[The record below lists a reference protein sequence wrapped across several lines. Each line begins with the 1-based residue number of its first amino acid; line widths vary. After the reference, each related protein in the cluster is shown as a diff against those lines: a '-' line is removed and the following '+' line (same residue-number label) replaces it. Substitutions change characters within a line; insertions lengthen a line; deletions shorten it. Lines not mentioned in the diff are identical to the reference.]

1 MAENKILEVK
11 DLCCSYQK
19 SVGLFGKKETRQ
31 VLQHVTFDIHSGEV
45 LGLVGESGCGK
56 TTLARAILGMLGGY
70 SGQIIHHSRRPQMIF
85 QDPFSALNPAR
96 TVGWI
101 LEEPL
106 RIYGKYD
113 AAERRC
119 RVEEMLEQVG
129 LSASCMSRRPHELSG
144 GQRQRVCIA
153 SALIVRPRLV
163 IADEPVSAL
172 DVTIQAQILQ
182 LLADLRQQYELSY
195 LFISHDMNVVYQ
207 LCDRVIVMKEGQIVE
222 LAAVDELFA
231 HPQHEYTQQ
240 LLRAAE

>member
-144 GQRQRVCIA
+144 GQRPRVCIA
-153 SALIVRPRLV
+153 SALIVPQAHWQGRHPRM
-163 IADEPVSAL
+163 P
-172 DVTIQAQILQ
+172 
-182 LLADLRQQYELSY
+182 LAPLPQQSG
-195 LFISHDMNVVYQ
+195 F
-207 LCDRVIVMKEGQIVE
+207 
-222 LAAVDELFA
+222 
-231 HPQHEYTQQ
+231 P
-240 LLRAAE
+240 LLRTNQTSRTAHTQFPDALMRPYP